1 MRSTAGTWSLISNGN
16 GGRLTA
22 SDAQSG
28 EHFGDAVAM
37 TSGRIVVG
45 APDWNAPPWGEDD
58 YVGNGTN
65 KQFAFTSLF
74 ASASDV
80 KVFVN
85 GALKTFGADYV
96 LSTPVGGVGATVTLN
111 TAPAQDVKVA
121 LVATT
126 PERIGL
132 KPAQSEQGRAF
143 VFDLGASLQTWN
155 RTARLT
161 ADAGLAEGDA
171 LKEGLSG
178 DHFGAS
184 VALDATHVVV
194 GAPDHNE
201 SVATQAGAAYV
212 FYNLADQGSG
222 NGASWVRGGGL
233 TSSGAVASGKLTAAD
248 PAGSDAT
255 FPMPDHF
262 GASVAISGGRVVVGI
277 PGFNQTSGN
286 VITHGDIGAFR
297 TFVEGTLPDLRAD
310 ASFAEAFAGSA
321 TSGFG
326 AKSVYDPVSGELFV
340 PALGENRVY
349 VYKNEGLYWRP
360 VQTLTSPESVYIT
373 SAGLTAQYYNSSFI
387 GIPIGLTDFPDF
399 NSADGFFA
407 SLHTALTRNESAI
420 SIPVTSN
427 MVAPGVQADNFA
439 ARWTG
444 QINVTQTENVT
455 FYLGSDDGSRLFI
468 DGTQVINNGG
478 EHGFTT
484 LSGTRLLGQGLH
496 NIKVEFFEHGGGA
509 GILLEYQVGALR
521 TLLSTPVGFGK
532 DVAADNRT
540 LVVGAPDTKAY
551 VYSRNPN
558 EETWIVQQALGGT
571 GSFGSS
577 VAVSGNRI
585 VVGAPTAQVLYSSV
599 NQPDSG
605 YSLNLGTAGTV
616 LVYTNTNGVWRED
629 RMLMP
634 YDNNLPTDTSY
645 NNYIYPYSN
654 LAQLAG
660 DVALLGNPQAAY
672 TPTIPGPFGIEIHFN
687 VPASVPGY
695 QAAGLQIFD
704 GGAIQWFGAGSYNL
718 WNYALGFENFG
729 ENTVALRLA
738 PRSAALLWDPENS
751 LGFYQEN
758 DSYTNFTYYE
768 LTGDYRNEMQSLY
781 VYSVDPVYQ
790 TQVRDNSFG
799 ALDGSGWGSSVDIV
813 GNTIVVG
820 APGKQRYAV
829 YDLGAADNTHW
840 DVSGAGVQDKP
851 LTPTSYFD
859 PGRAVTQ
866 VVLIVRKLILAGTPS
881 NATILEKTKQSG
893 SWVDASPASIARPA
907 NTSFCASNATDTYGN
922 RILVGAPDDRSGSG
936 AAYLYPVNGSTVQ
949 QTFKPFLYDSRDSDP
964 TKAGIQPLGMAVDT
978 TPPHFGNRPA
988 IVSARNYVVRA
999 SAANKLYEYRRAG
1012 PAWTPIT
1019 TAPHNAG

>member
-1 MRSTAGTWSLISNGN
+1 MLIYNFTAGSWIEQGKLYPGDRMQSGGGGFAHSIALDGNIMVVGAPADDSLGTDSGAAYVFQRVGGSWQEVVSGGLIVIGAPGATDEAAYVFKGSGASWTQEQRLAGDVGEFGAAVAINQSVTVGTTTRAELVVGAPTAGTGGEVQVFMRSTAGTWSLISNGN

-58 YVGNGTN
+58 YLGNGTN

-85 GALKTFGADYV
+85 GALQTFGADYV

-111 TAPAQDVKVA
+111 TAPAQDVRVA

-132 KPAQSEQGRAF
+132 KPAQPEQGRAF

-340 PALGENRVY
+340 TALGENRVY

-407 SLHTALTRNESAI
+407 YRSRSRRTWWHRASRPITSPRVGPARSTSPRPRTSPFTLAATTARGCS
-420 SIPVTSN
+420 S
-427 MVAPGVQADNFA
+427 
-439 ARWTG
+439 TG
-444 QINVTQTENVT
+444 NWP
-455 FYLGSDDGSRLFI
+455 
-468 DGTQVINNGG
+468 
-478 EHGFTT
+478 
-484 LSGTRLLGQGLH
+484 
-496 NIKVEFFEHGGGA
+496 
-509 GILLEYQVGALR
+509 
-521 TLLSTPVGFGK
+521 ST
-532 DVAADNRT
+532 
-540 LVVGAPDTKAY
+540 
-551 VYSRNPN
+551 
-558 EETWIVQQALGGT
+558 
-571 GSFGSS
+571 
-577 VAVSGNRI
+577 
-585 VVGAPTAQVLYSSV
+585 
-599 NQPDSG
+599 
-605 YSLNLGTAGTV
+605 
-616 LVYTNTNGVWRED
+616 
-629 RMLMP
+629 
-634 YDNNLPTDTSY
+634 
-645 NNYIYPYSN
+645 
-654 LAQLAG
+654 
-660 DVALLGNPQAAY
+660 
-672 TPTIPGPFGIEIHFN
+672 
-687 VPASVPGY
+687 
-695 QAAGLQIFD
+695 
-704 GGAIQWFGAGSYNL
+704 
-718 WNYALGFENFG
+718 
-729 ENTVALRLA
+729 TVASTA
-738 PRSAALLWDPENS
+738 TPR
-751 LGFYQEN
+751 
-758 DSYTNFTYYE
+758 
-768 LTGDYRNEMQSLY
+768 
-781 VYSVDPVYQ
+781 
-790 TQVRDNSFG
+790 
-799 ALDGSGWGSSVDIV
+799 
-813 GNTIVVG
+813 
-820 APGKQRYAV
+820 
-829 YDLGAADNTHW
+829 
-840 DVSGAGVQDKP
+840 
-851 LTPTSYFD
+851 
-859 PGRAVTQ
+859 
-866 VVLIVRKLILAGTPS
+866 
-881 NATILEKTKQSG
+881 
-893 SWVDASPASIARPA
+893 
-907 NTSFCASNATDTYGN
+907 
-922 RILVGAPDDRSGSG
+922 
-936 AAYLYPVNGSTVQ
+936 
-949 QTFKPFLYDSRDSDP
+949 
-964 TKAGIQPLGMAVDT
+964 
-978 TPPHFGNRPA
+978 
-988 IVSARNYVVRA
+988 
-999 SAANKLYEYRRAG
+999 
-1012 PAWTPIT
+1012 
-1019 TAPHNAG
+1019 